1 MGVAKLAITDR
12 SETILELA
20 NYADK
25 ALYYAKN
32 AGKNAIYQLVYG
44 EIDGERTG
52 ASYVRIEY

>member
-1 MGVAKLAITDR
+1 MR
-12 SETILELA
+12 
-20 NYADK
+20 
-25 ALYYAKN
+25 N